1 MTREALKLTTY
12 FGERDRADGRFLAD
26 SLLDLY
32 GRERFLTSVLL
43 RGTEGFG
50 EKHRLQ
56 SQRLLSLSEDLPL
69 LSVAVDARER
79 IEAVLEEVRSLHG
92 GGGLVTLERARMLTA
107 PFGDPQPEGQAKL
120 TVYCGRGERFMDVV
134 AALQRHGVSGATVLL
149 GVDGT
154 AHGERRRARFAGG
167 NAGVPLMI
175 ISVGAGETISGALPD
190 VASLLAEPLVTL
202 ERILVLKRDGE
213 RLADPGGIPDGALQK
228 LMVYSSEAAT
238 VHGRSL
244 YAELVRRLRAAGAR
258 GATALRGVWG
268 YHGDHAPHG
277 DRLLTLR
284 RHVPVVTVIVDEP
297 PAIRRW
303 FEIVDELTEAT
314 GLVTGELV
322 PVGTRWDL

>member
-1 MTREALKLTTY
+1 M
-12 FGERDRADGRFLAD
+12 
-26 SLLDLY
+26 
-32 GRERFLTSVLL
+32 LL

-50 EKHRLQ
+50 AKHRLQ
-56 SQRLLSLSEDLPL
+56 SQRLLTLSEDLPL
-69 LSVAVDARER
+69 VSVAVDARER
-79 IEAVLEEVRSLHG
+79 IEPALEKVRSLHG
-92 GGGLVTLERARMLTA
+92 GGGLVTLERARLLTA
-107 PFGDPQPEGQAKL
+107 PFGDPQPGGQAKL

-154 AHGERRRARFAGG
+154 AHGERRRARFAGR

-175 ISVGAGETISGALPD
+175 ISVGEGETISGALPD
-190 VASLLAEPLVTL
+190 VESLLAEPLVTV

-213 RLADPGGIPDGALQK
+213 RLADPGRIPDGALQK

-297 PAIRRW
+297 AAIRRW
-303 FEIVDELTEAT
+303 FEIVDELTETT

-322 PVGTRWDL
+322 PVEAGL

>member
-1 MTREALKLTTY
+1 VIQDALKLTTY
-12 FGERDRADGRFLAD
+12 FGERDRSDGRFLAD

-32 GRERFLTSVLL
+32 GGERFLTSVLL

-50 EKHRLQ
+50 AKHRLQ
-56 SQRLLSLSEDLPL
+56 SQRLLTLSEDLPL
-69 LSVAVDARER
+69 VSVAVDARER
-79 IEAVLEEVRSLHG
+79 IEPALEAVRSLHG

-107 PFGDPQPEGQAKL
+107 PFGHPELDGQAKL

-154 AHGERRRARFAGG
+154 AHGERRRGRFAGR

-175 ISVGAGETISGALPD
+175 ISVGEGEAITRALPEL
-190 VASLLAEPLVTL
+190 ARLLAEPLATL
-202 ERILVLKRDGE
+202 ERILVLKRDGR
-213 RLADPGGIPDGALQK
+213 RLADPSDIPDGALQK
-228 LMVYSSEAAT
+228 LMVYTSEAAT

-268 YHGDHAPHG
+268 YHGDHPPHG

-284 RHVPVVTVIVDEP
+284 RHVPVVTVVVDEP

-314 GLVTGELV
+314 GLVTGEMV
-322 PVGTRWDL
+322 PVDSGL